1 MHKRAIVRSQSN
13 RLKKYGEKKT
23 NYIDK
28 ITDCNHEVF
37 MGIVMFYISWNFLK
51 LNPFVFLAWILLL
64 VFYSWKIEFKPTM
77 VFINYCFEVLYLI
90 KKIKNV
96 REPTGDEKGDPNKIK
111 DEMEIKDISN
121 IEQDC
126 STNQNQDTL
135 NATEDVD
142 NTENKLTPKVN
153 VESPNN
159 IEEALEEEEHC
170 ECNDVNNCKLNG
182 KLMEMFN
189 NGESVEKMS
198 EFKTQWMNSLKNESE
213 SYEKRKCGNDH
224 TDDLKENSN
233 DKTTDNFN
241 IKGKTLCANTGCTKP
256 CLHRCS
262 RCLQVSFCSRA
273 CSIQFWPKH
282 QLSCTPWQS
291 RLSEVD

>member
-1 MHKRAIVRSQSN
+1 MHKRAIVRSQTN
-13 RLKKYGEKKT
+13 RLKRYGEKKT

-121 IEQDC
+121 NIEQDC
-126 STNQNQDTL
+126 STNQNQDTV

-153 VESPNN
+153 VESHNN

-170 ECNDVNNCKLNG
+170 ECNDVNNCKC
-182 KLMEMFN
+182 KF
-189 NGESVEKMS
+189 
-198 EFKTQWMNSLKNESE
+198 
-213 SYEKRKCGNDH
+213 
-224 TDDLKENSN
+224 
-233 DKTTDNFN
+233 FN
-241 IKGKTLCANTGCTKP
+241 ILFKKLGFQIDPLPPFRNF
-256 CLHRCS
+256 S
-262 RCLQVSFCSRA
+262 
-273 CSIQFWPKH
+273 
-282 QLSCTPWQS
+282 
-291 RLSEVD
+291 